1 VRARGLGAVTF
12 ASAVLLWAT
21 APGYAQTS
29 LPPAAAAPPQ
39 VTGFMPPYEIVHT
52 VRSAGFNPLAPPL
65 REGTNYVLRAT
76 DYRGILMRVVVDA
89 RTGAIRDANR
99 IVPATYGQVGS
110 QVGMGPPPYSA
121 SPDDMLPAYGPPP
134 EFDTPDLPP
143 NGPDALPPPPPRSAA
158 ARNATHPSVAIA
170 PPLPRPRPAEFAS
183 RKPAD
188 DVKPETIPGDISG
201 VKPSASPPTAT
212 GAKTD
217 AKTDAKTEI
226 RPDIKSGTKA
236 DAKSDVTKSDV
247 TKSDVTTAVPTP
259 PAKSGKATSP
269 STIND

>member
-1 VRARGLGAVTF
+1 VRARGLGAVAF
-12 ASAVLLWAT
+12 ASAVLLCAT
-21 APGYAQTS
+21 APGYAQTP
-29 LPPAAAAPPQ
+29 LPPAAAAPPP
-39 VTGFMPPYEIVHT
+39 VTGFVPPYEIVHT

-89 RTGAIRDANR
+89 RSGAIRDANR
-99 IVPATYGQVGS
+99 IVPATYGQVGSQIGS

-143 NGPDALPPPPPRSAA
+143 NEPDALPPAPPRSAA
-158 ARNATHPSVAIA
+158 ARSATHPSVSTA
-170 PPLPRPRPAEFAS
+170 PPLPRPRPAELAS
-183 RKPAD
+183 RKSTED
-188 DVKPETIPGDISG
+188 IKPQAIPSDISG
-201 VKPSASPPTAT
+201 VKAGINPPAAT

-217 AKTDAKTEI
+217 AK
-226 RPDIKSGTKA
+226 A
-236 DAKSDVTKSDV
+236 DS
-247 TKSDVTTAVPTP
+247 KSDVTTAAPTP
-259 PAKSGKATSP
+259 PAKPGKAASP